1 MSATL
6 KQNRI
11 LSLSLNF
18 ETDFPGGDVLAQS
31 SVSLSPIVAD
41 SDINSV
47 HVFVTFTFGCQS
59 MNADF
64 NLNSELVIPFY
75 LTPKQKIEKSDLFK
89 CIELTKKHLQD
100 IISVVFSGQ
109 NSLIVAP
116 IEYDD
121 ISDKLDEHI
130 NNLQ

>member
-1 MSATL
+1 MSITL

-18 ETDFPGGDVLAQS
+18 ESDFPGGDVLGES
-31 SVSLSPIVAD
+31 SVSLSPIVSE
-41 SDINSV
+41 SDLNSV
-47 HVFVTFTFGCQS
+47 HVFVTITFTCQS
-59 MNADF
+59 LNTDF

-75 LTPKQKIEKSDLFK
+75 LTPKQKIKKLDLFK
-89 CIELTKKHLQD
+89 CVELAKKHLQD
-100 IISVVFSGQ
+100 IITVVFAGQ

-116 IEYDD
+116 IEYGE